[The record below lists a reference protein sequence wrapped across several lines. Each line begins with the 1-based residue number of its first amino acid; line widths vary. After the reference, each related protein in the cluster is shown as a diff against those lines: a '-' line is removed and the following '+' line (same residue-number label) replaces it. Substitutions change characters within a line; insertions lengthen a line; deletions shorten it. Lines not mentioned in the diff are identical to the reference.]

1 MKIKELLDELKEKED
16 YKKFM
21 SENVDAFFCSAMFV
35 LGEGLA
41 ARGMSSKE
49 GTEVPL
55 SSDKIDLN
63 FFLPSK
69 NRLSS
74 FSMPFGTLTNHV
86 EEIVGQKEI
95 TDLDFKVDACDLMEA
110 TGGKFKK
117 IIGVLHGGK
126 WNLTCLN
133 GMDMS
138 RMVIDAYSG
147 EKEEKEN
154 GSLMDM
160 VRVNKGKK

>member
-1 MKIKELLDELKEKED
+1 MKIRELLDELKEKED

-21 SENVDAFFCSAMFV
+21 SENSDAFFCSAMFV
-35 LGEGLA
+35 LGEG
-41 ARGMSSKE
+41 
-49 GTEVPL
+49 
-55 SSDKIDLN
+55 DKADLN

-69 NRLSS
+69 DKLTS

-95 TDLDFKVDACDLMEA
+95 VDLDFKVDVCDLVEA

-147 EKEEKEN
+147 EKEDKEN

-160 VRVNKGKK
+160 VRVSKKK